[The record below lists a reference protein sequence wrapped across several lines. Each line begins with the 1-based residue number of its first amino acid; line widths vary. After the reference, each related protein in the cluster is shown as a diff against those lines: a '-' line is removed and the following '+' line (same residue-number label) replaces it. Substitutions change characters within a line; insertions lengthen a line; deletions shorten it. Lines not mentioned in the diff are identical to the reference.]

1 MRSWPVEV
9 SVGTGLAPSSVASGD
24 AASRVSTGNLV
35 ASDPSRLGEGCGR
48 SEDGQPD
55 FKRSPAFG
63 PVVASDLSLVV
74 LDHTIR
80 RAQSETGAFAD
91 WLGGVEG
98 IENALGIAQAGAV
111 VGELH
116 DHFVALAPQANLE
129 TPAAGFLQCVHG
141 VFDNLKKGLQE
152 LVGIAFHGQADPLVF
167 KLESFHLHRALQK
180 RLQFDRAFFSWSLL
194 REAEQIADQ
203 FASAP
208 RLLSDFL
215 RVRELLAAEVAAGG
229 HAFRVGEDGRERELQ
244 FAGSQRNQFSERSQL
259 GLLDHSSLQTLQAV
273 EAPARMLEQP

>member
-24 AASRVSTGNLV
+24 AASRVSTGKLV
-35 ASDPSRLGEGCGR
+35 ASDPSRLGEGRGR

-63 PVVASDLSLVV
+63 PVVAGDLSLVV

-80 RAQSETGAFAD
+80 RAQSETGALGD
-91 WLGGVEG
+91 GLGGVEG
-98 IENALGIAQAGAV
+98 IESALGIAQAGPV

-116 DHFVALAPQANLE
+116 DHFVALAPQATLE

-152 LVGIAFHGQADPLVF
+152 LVGVAEDARQRVFGIGTGTGTGVGTAFHGQADPLVF
-167 KLESFHLHRALQK
+167 ELESFHLHRALQK

-194 REAEQIADQ
+194 
-203 FASAP
+203 
-208 RLLSDFL
+208 
-215 RVRELLAAEVAAGG
+215 G
-229 HAFRVGEDGRERELQ
+229 
-244 FAGSQRNQFSERSQL
+244 
-259 GLLDHSSLQTLQAV
+259 
-273 EAPARMLEQP
+273 